1 MRGNTLEQFMD
12 DLLTMGGP
20 EKEFTYKNHRYF
32 LETRAI
38 SETEL
43 DMYVFE
49 IFENEEKD
57 HEFLCHCIGKDFA
70 ECVAKFEKER
80 IFEGKTIYE
89 AEQDIEVVFG

>member
-1 MRGNTLEQFMD
+1 MKGNTLEQFID

-32 LETRAI
+32 LETTQI
-38 SETEL
+38 SETEM

-49 IFENEEKD
+49 IFEDKECPY
-57 HEFLCHCIGKDFA
+57 LCHCIGKDLA
-70 ECVAKFEKER
+70 KCVAKFEKER

-89 AEQDIEVVFG
+89 VEQDIVVEYG

>member
-1 MRGNTLEQFMD
+1 MEGNTLEQFMD

-32 LETRAI
+32 LETRDI
-38 SETEL
+38 SDTET

-49 IFENEEKD
+49 IFEDENKD
-57 HEFLCHCIGKDFA
+57 SVDVCHCIGKNLA

-89 AEQDIEVVFG
+89 AEKDIVVEFG